1 MPCSC
6 DHLDHLCAFKIVLPE
21 ENIVNKICKQGTA
34 PFMLKIF
41 SLKHRA
47 RLVDNE
53 LRLHVKP
60 QAAAAAVKLQGPYS
74 YALLLYKLQ
83 K

>member
-41 SLKHRA
+41 SLKYRAQYRA

-53 LRLHVKP
+53 LRLQLP
-60 QAAAAAVKLQGPYS
+60 Q
-74 YALLLYKLQ
+74 
-83 K
+83 